1 MKSCQPITHKQ
12 KTILYLDLTGS
23 NQDQI
28 LALLDEAQGMIAKL
42 PPKSVLILTNTKDTT
57 YNTTVSNAIKDFSN
71 KNTPFVKA
79 SAVIGAEGLRKV
91 LLQAVCMLTK
101 REIHAFDT
109 QEKAMD
115 WLIAQESST

>member
-115 WLIAQESST
+115 WLIAQA